1 MSENRKSVSQLT
13 LLCTLAYFISYITRI
28 NYSAVI
34 IEMVSAE
41 GFTKTAASMALTGS
55 AVTYGIGQVASGFLG
70 DRVKPQWLIFSG
82 ILISSFMNI
91 LVPLFA
97 RPYAML
103 VFWCIN
109 GFAQALMWPPM
120 VKIMSSLF
128 TPEQYK
134 KACVRVSWGSSLG
147 TIAVYL
153 FAPVIISIA
162 GWRAVFCIC
171 SVSAL
176 LFSLVWIKA
185 YSRIQTKFS
194 QPSSSPITSA
204 VSSSFAVPGIGMY
217 LTMGMIMTAI
227 VAQGYLRDGVTTWMP
242 SYISETYNLG
252 STVSI
257 LTGVAMP
264 VFSILCFKLSE
275 TLNRNY
281 IKNEVVCGGTIFAV
295 GGAAAVAL
303 WLIGNV
309 NPAVSVILSTVIT
322 GCMHGVNLMLICMLP
337 PYFAKY
343 GNVAFVSGLLNS
355 CTYVGSALSSY
366 GMAALAQGFGW
377 TSVILSW
384 GLVAIFG
391 TAVCFVCAK
400 GWQRIK

>member
-1 MSENRKSVSQLT
+1 MSDNKKSVSQLT
-13 LLCTLAYFISYITRI
+13 LLCTVVYFVSYITRI

-41 GFTKTAASMALTGS
+41 GITKTAASMALTGS
-55 AVTYGIGQVASGFLG
+55 AVTYGVGQVASGFLG
-70 DRVKPQWLIFSG
+70 DRLKPQWLIFTG
-82 ILISSFMNI
+82 LVISSLMNM
-91 LVPLFA
+91 LVPVFA

-109 GFAQALMWPPM
+109 GFAQAFMWPPM
-120 VKIMSSLF
+120 VKIMSALF
-128 TPEQYK
+128 APDQYK
-134 KACVRVSWGSSLG
+134 KACVRVSWGSSAG

-153 FAPVIISIA
+153 IAPFIISIS
-162 GWRAVFCIC
+162 GWKAVFYVC
-171 SVSAL
+171 SAASL
-176 LFSLVWIKA
+176 LFSVVWIKSYGVIRA
-185 YSRIQTKFS
+185 KFS
-194 QPSSSPITSA
+194 S
-204 VSSSFAVPGIGMY
+204 VSSADTTTAKSNSYAGFDGGMY
-217 LTMGMIMTAI
+217 LNMGVIMLAI

-252 STVSI
+252 NTISI
-257 LTGVAMP
+257 LTGVALP

-275 TLNRNY
+275 TLNRRY
-281 IKNEVVCGGTIFAV
+281 IKNEVACGGAIFAV
-295 GGAAAVAL
+295 SAVAAVAL
-303 WLIGNV
+303 VLIGNIS
-309 NPAVSVILSTVIT
+309 PGISVILSTVIT

-343 GNVAFVSGLLNS
+343 GNVALVSGVLNS
-355 CTYVGSALSSY
+355 CTYVGSALSSC
-366 GMAALAQGFGW
+366 GMAALAQSFGW